1 MDCPLDINIRLKRPA
16 FVMGRSLLLL
26 GLMYS
31 NEKLSENQS
40 KSKQKRQQGD
50 KAKKGYLYVHVHQAK
65 RLPMRNVG
73 MTPDPQIK
81 CKLTIDT
88 KGPSCKT
95 ARIRKTTNPVWDE
108 QFMFEGIMEESFS
121 NAKLQLQV
129 THDVRAFNRCKKREV
144 LGAVSIQHLSFCDS
158 GSDDEDPTNSVPM
171 NGSKKLVSRDSV
183 EMTCSRLSG
192 ANRYLQKL
200 TYDEDIIDIM
210 LNGSSPD
217 LASNSFGDEAN
228 ENKLNNKHRS
238 VSLTSLQS
246 MAKGSINDIDVD
258 EQESWWRQARRKSF
272 GKILNIG
279 ANKVDRDTGNLK
291 RPSIVLSNS
300 QESVVVFDCDE
311 AMPNDCGAVSD
322 NSEPYPKTQFLNFD
336 LINDS
341 RRTTLTPLVDST
353 TQTFVEPLTQI
364 QDITRLAATHWSQL
378 PIYKE
383 RWLYCWHPLS
393 FLDTF

>member
-1 MDCPLDINIRLKRPA
+1 MCLSSCQGKTNFLVKYHIKFHLKRKFVYQIISILSLTALKFIWYDVKLLVWQLILFHLDESKYCFVDA
-16 FVMGRSLLLL
+16 FFTLNITELR
-26 GLMYS
+26 
-31 NEKLSENQS
+31 
-40 KSKQKRQQGD
+40 
-50 KAKKGYLYVHVHQAK
+50 K
-65 RLPMRNVG
+65 RLFALLMNH
-73 MTPDPQIK
+73 
-81 CKLTIDT
+81 
-88 KGPSCKT
+88 
-95 ARIRKTTNPVWDE
+95 ARID
-108 QFMFEGIMEESFS
+108 I
-121 NAKLQLQV
+121 
-129 THDVRAFNRCKKREV
+129 H
-144 LGAVSIQHLSFCDS
+144 VSVQ